1 MISDKKNKSNFK
13 TNLDNATP
21 EQRERLMKNV
31 VEAYQTLYRSV
42 LERHIRELTRVR

>member
-1 MISDKKNKSNFK
+1 MSDKKNKSNFQ

-31 VEAYQTLYRSV
+31 VEAYQILYRSV
-42 LERHIRELTRVR
+42 LECHVGKLTRVR